1 MELVFSQAPPETG
14 LMKKK
19 DRAVS
24 TGSEMS
30 KMLPKVDVKQ

>member
-14 LMKKK
+14 SVKKK
-19 DRAVS
+19 DRAAN

-30 KMLPKVDVKQ
+30 KMLPKVDVK